1 MGAISVSIQVRQHP
15 VSSTV
20 SPPLAFV
27 KPLMMFDILVY
38 LFENYAQPGCFPPSS
53 TLMRKLAAV
62 GFERDDISA
71 ALDWLAALDGLRSTS
86 LLPRTC
92 TSSASQR
99 VWTEQEQARLPV
111 ECRGYLQF
119 LQDAGV
125 IDELLRELIAER
137 ALALPG
143 HGVPLARLKIIALM
157 VIWRRHP
164 AIDSIDGLLLDELL
178 CLEDYQPVIH

>member
-1 MGAISVSIQVRQHP
+1 
-15 VSSTV
+15 
-20 SPPLAFV
+20 
-27 KPLMMFDILVY
+27 MFDILVY

-71 ALDWLAALDGLRSTS
+71 ALDWLAALDGLRSAS
-86 LLPRTC
+86 LLPRSHASC
-92 TSSASQR
+92 GSQR
-99 VWTEQEQARLPV
+99 VWAEQEQQRLPV

-119 LQDAGV
+119 LEEAGV
-125 IDELLRELIAER
+125 IDELLRELIIER
-137 ALALPG
+137 ALALPSQSL
-143 HGVPLARLKIIALM
+143 PLARLKIIALM

-164 AIDSIDGLLLDELL
+164 AIESLDGLLLDELL